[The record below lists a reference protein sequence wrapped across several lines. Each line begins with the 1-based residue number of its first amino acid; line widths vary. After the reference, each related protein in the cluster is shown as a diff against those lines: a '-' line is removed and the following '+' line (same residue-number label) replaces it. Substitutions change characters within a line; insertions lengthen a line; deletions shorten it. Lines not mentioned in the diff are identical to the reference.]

1 MYKRDCGMLVIDVQ
15 WRLVIRHYYIINE
28 TVQAKLIN
36 RKSVMKECKF
46 NLFYDHIV
54 CRNVLKNNNL
64 TSDVTSVI

>member
-1 MYKRDCGMLVIDVQ
+1 MYKRDCGMRVIDVQ

-46 NLFYDHIV
+46 NLFYHITLYV
-54 CRNVLKNNNL
+54 EIDLSLKKK
-64 TSDVTSVI
+64 TI